1 MGYEN
6 PSDCTLTLSEGDKR
20 RAPSQLGATSSSY
33 ADSDLAS
40 NPDFRKQRDGLT
52 RALRDMEALLGQTA
66 TALDAL
72 TSQSPTPATVRQ
84 LDRLRARLEEA
95 VETYMSRNT
104 GLLDSMREQARRIEE
119 ESRRAAMAEKRSRPA
134 KDEGRIQ
141 ELSEELTKNLR
152 LERIDAAIKEL
163 LDFLSDDEF
172 YAANASTGRRRR
184 LRTLQNALEKAL
196 PR

>member
-1 MGYEN
+1 
-6 PSDCTLTLSEGDKR
+6 
-20 RAPSQLGATSSSY
+20 
-33 ADSDLAS
+33 LAS
-40 NPDFRKQRDGLT
+40 EIDFRKQRDGLT

-72 TSQSPTPATVRQ
+72 TAQPPSAATILQ

-95 VETYMSRNT
+95 VETYLRRNT
-104 GLLDSMREQARRIEE
+104 HLLDSMREQARRIEE
-119 ESRRAAMAEKRSRPA
+119 ESRRAAMTDKRSRPA
-134 KDEGRIQ
+134 KDEARIQ
-141 ELSEELTKNLR
+141 ELSEELTRNLR

-184 LRTLQNALEKAL
+184 MRSLQNALEKAL
-196 PR
+196 AK

>member
-1 MGYEN
+1 
-6 PSDCTLTLSEGDKR
+6 
-20 RAPSQLGATSSSY
+20 
-33 ADSDLAS
+33 
-40 NPDFRKQRDGLT
+40 
-52 RALRDMEALLGQTA
+52 MEALLGQTA

-72 TSQSPTPATVRQ
+72 TSQPPTETTLRQ

-95 VETYMSRNT
+95 VENYMNRNT
-104 GLLDSMREQARRIEE
+104 SLLDSMREQARRIEE
-119 ESRRAAMAEKRSRPA
+119 ESRRAAMSEKRSRPA
-134 KDEGRIQ
+134 TDQDRIQ

-172 YAANASTGRRRR
+172 YAVNAFTGRRRR

-196 PR
+196 AK

>member
-1 MGYEN
+1 
-6 PSDCTLTLSEGDKR
+6 
-20 RAPSQLGATSSSY
+20 
-33 ADSDLAS
+33 
-40 NPDFRKQRDGLT
+40 
-52 RALRDMEALLGQTA
+52 MEALLGQTA

-134 KDEGRIQ
+134 KDEARIQ

-184 LRTLQNALEKAL
+184 LRTLQNAIEKAL
-196 PR
+196 AK